1 MWRSLLSFRE
11 LDKRLS
17 NNNFGCFLPAIL
29 SPIRDNGVSRYRMNP
44 AVVRID
50 NQQGYSKKAQRIFLA
65 HVTYDVTKIVLKIVA
80 HNKKLRHTC
89 TKFSH
94 NYDESSYVLKGRLP
108 RADPS
113 FCLGSSPKKVE
124 ML

>member
-11 LDKRLS
+11 LDKRFS

-29 SPIRDNGVSRYRMNP
+29 SPIRDNRMSRYRLNP

-50 NQQGYSKKAQRIFLA
+50 NQQGYSKKEQRIFLA
-65 HVTYDVTKIVLKIVA
+65 QVTYHVTKIVLNILA

-89 TKFSH
+89 TKLSH
-94 NYDESSYVLKGRLP
+94 NYDESSYV
-108 RADPS
+108 
-113 FCLGSSPKKVE
+113 FEGSPPPG
-124 ML
+124 